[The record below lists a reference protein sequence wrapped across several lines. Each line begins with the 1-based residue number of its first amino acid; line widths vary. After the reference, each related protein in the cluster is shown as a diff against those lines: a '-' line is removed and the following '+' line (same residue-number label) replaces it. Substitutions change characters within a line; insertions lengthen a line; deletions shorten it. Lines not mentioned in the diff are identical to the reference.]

1 MEDNRNWLK
10 GIDYPEWMTEP
21 GIVTLKGG
29 YIPEGY
35 TPKTTM
41 ELIGRTVELELGITG
56 ISEKVFNYLW
66 EGYIGLSSPVWS
78 NFGRKRGLPI
88 SCFNSHFSD
97 SILDFKKKDLEIAI
111 MSKNGGG
118 TSGYFGDVRGRGSKI
133 THANAKANGV
143 MSPIKMVNNTIEEV
157 SQGGV
162 RRGMLAGYLDF
173 SHPDIMEF
181 LDIREVGHDIQTITT
196 GVVID
201 KSDIDAIMTGD
212 TKALDTWAKIL
223 EKRNNIGVPYIYFKE
238 NCENHIS
245 TPEPY
250 RKGSKYALKS
260 SNLCSEIILP
270 SSENESFVCCLLS
283 MNLASFDDWK
293 NTDAVEVGAYIL
305 EAVLNE
311 FIRKASKLEGMEAA
325 VKFAERHRA
334 IGLGTFGEHTYFQ
347 QKRIPFLCMEAEFHR
362 KIMYKTIRDKVE
374 KANTELADLFGSCEV
389 NAEFG
394 IHKRFTTTMA
404 IAPTTTN
411 ALICGEVSPGIEPLV
426 SNVFQRKVAK
436 GSFLGKNKFLV
447 KLLRS
452 KEQDTAE
459 VWESIVDN
467 FGSVQHLD
475 FLTDEEKE
483 IFLTAYEMNQFD
495 LIKQA
500 SVRQEYIDQSQSL
513 NLFVLPNTPAQV
525 RSDLYLTAYLTGVKT
540 LYYQRSLSNLVEDK
554 NVDEVNK
561 YFNKVAGNAYDSSGC
576 QSCEG

>member
-1 MEDNRNWLK
+1 
-10 GIDYPEWMTEP
+10 
-21 GIVTLKGG
+21 
-29 YIPEGY
+29 
-35 TPKTTM
+35 M
-41 ELIGRTVELELGITG
+41 ELVGRTVELELGIPN
-56 ISEKVFNYLW
+56 ISDKVFKYLW

-97 SILDFKKKDLEIAI
+97 SILDFKKKDLEVAV

-118 TSGYFGDVRGRGSKI
+118 TSAYFGDVRGRGAIISDA
-133 THANAKANGV
+133 TAKANGV

-173 SHPDIMEF
+173 SHPDITEF

-196 GVVID
+196 GVIIE
-201 KSDIDAIMTGD
+201 KSDVDAIMTGD

-223 EKRNNIGVPYIYFKE
+223 EKRNNIGVPYIYFKD
-238 NCENHIS
+238 NCENGLS

-250 RKGSKYALKS
+250 RKGGNYPLKS

-270 SSENESFVCCLLS
+270 SKKDESFVCCLLS
-283 MNLASFDDWK
+283 MNLAKYDDWK

-311 FIRKASKLEGMEAA
+311 FIRKATKLEGMESA
-325 VKFAERHRA
+325 VLFAERHRA
-334 IGLGTFGEHTYFQ
+334 IGIGTLGEHTYFQ
-347 QKRIPFLCMEAEFHR
+347 EKKMPFLSLTSEFHR
-362 KIMYKTIRDKVE
+362 KMMYKNISDKAE
-374 KANTELADLFGSCEV
+374 KANIELADMFGPCEV
-389 NAEFG
+389 NKEYG

-411 ALICGEVSPGIEPLV
+411 ALICGEVSPGIEALV

-447 KLLRS
+447 KLLRD
-452 KEQDTAE
+452 KEQDTAI
-459 VWESIVDN
+459 VWESIIDN
-467 FGSVQHLD
+467 FGSVQHLE
-475 FLTDEEKE
+475 FLTDDEKE
-483 IFLTAYEMNQFD
+483 VFLTAYEMNQFD

-500 SVRQEYIDQSQSL
+500 SVRQQYIDQAQSL
-513 NLFVLPNTPAQV
+513 NLFVLPNTSAQV
-525 RSDLYLTAYLTGVKT
+525 RSDLYLTAYFTGVKT

-554 NVDEVNK
+554 SVDDVNA
-561 YFNKVAGNAYDSSGC
+561 YFNKVAVNAYDNGC
-576 QSCEG
+576 SSCEG